1 MNKNQQAFFHLVRA
15 GLWEKEARLLPYGE
29 VDYAEILRLA
39 EEQAVMGLVTAGLKQ
54 VADTKVLQVELLQFI
69 GHSLQIEEQ
78 NKAMN
83 QFLGMLVEKMRDAGI
98 HPLLVKGQ
106 GIAQCYEKPLW
117 RSSGDIDFL
126 LDDEDFEK
134 AKQLLT
140 PLALEVGTE
149 SKYSKH
155 LGMTIDAWV
164 VELHG
169 NLRCGKSRRMDAELD
184 AIKYDSFH
192 RGAVRT
198 WMNGQTRISML
209 SETNDA
215 VFVFAHIVKH
225 FYSGGIGLR
234 QICDWCRLLWVCS
247 GSLDIQALEARV
259 RRMGMLSEWRAFG
272 AFAVECL
279 GMPVEAMPLYS
290 PDRKWQTK
298 AGRIYDFIVE
308 VGNFGHNRDMTYYV
322 KYPFLVRKTISLG
335 RRCSDMMRHA
345 RIFPLDSL
353 RFFSKIIYHGFIAA
367 ARGIS

>member
-54 VADTKVLQVELLQFI
+54 VADTKMPQVELLQFI

-78 NKAMN
+78 NKAMI
-83 QFLGMLVEKMRDAGI
+83 QFLGMMVEKMRDAGI

-117 RSSGDIDFL
+117 RSTGDIDFL

-140 PLALEVGTE
+140 PLASEVGTE

-169 NLRCGKSRRMDAELD
+169 NLRCGKSHRMDAELD

-215 VFVFAHIVKH
+215 VVVFAHIVKH

-234 QICDWCRLLWVCS
+234 QICDMAMAYKAFQGRYDPQNILELYNVTGSGKWNRLLASFIRTYLGDIPLPYSDDTNLPAPEPLFKIVFS
-247 GSLDIQALEARV
+247 GGS
-259 RRMGMLSEWRAFG
+259 
-272 AFAVECL
+272 
-279 GMPVEAMPLYS
+279 
-290 PDRKWQTK
+290 
-298 AGRIYDFIVE
+298 
-308 VGNFGHNRDMTYYV
+308 FGHYDLSRKDALKKGGTSR
-322 KYPFLVRKTISLG
+322 KLDTLVRIL
-335 RRCSDMMRHA
+335 RR
-345 RIFPLDSL
+345 IPFSL
-353 RFFSKIIYHGFIAA
+353 RYSQSELIPYLNSLIKGNLA
-367 ARGIS
+367 